1 MSKTIIDKKEIIG
14 GNWTIWDIGVALG
27 LVGGTGIFAVAV
39 FLTVLTYFY
48 SENPHGSWL
57 FLAVLPLWVLGAYC
71 FDKIEDRKSQ
81 SS

>member
-71 FDKIEDRKSQ
+71 FDKIEDGKSYWG
-81 SS
+81 

>member
-1 MSKTIIDKKEIIG
+1 MSKTIVDKKEVTG
-14 GNWTIWDIGVALG
+14 GNWTIWDIGAGLG
-27 LVGGTGIFAVAV
+27 LLIGTCIFAAAV
-39 FLTVLTYFY
+39 FLTVLSYFY
-48 SENPHGSWL
+48 SEHPHGSWL